1 MSQNDS
7 LSSESANHPVWDV
20 YDEMRTARL
29 NIKCLSVEIGILER
43 RSRCI
48 EVILAIA
55 GASSIGA
62 VSFLQNTAGKIIW
75 GAIGFLAM
83 ILTALKPVFPLA
95 DKRIKKERLLTSY
108 RILEHDLY
116 CVGLGIKERRAYDDQ
131 AKREFRSA
139 LVRKSAIIMH

>member
-48 EVILAIA
+48 EVILAITIVA
-55 GASSIGA
+55 VLATMA
-62 VSFLQNTAGKIIW
+62 VSTYGKYREKARISKV
-75 GAIGFLAM
+75 
-83 ILTALKPVFPLA
+83 LTAPCRAEIALANGRLYARDNEWLICWNLK
-95 DKRIKKERLLTSY
+95 K
-108 RILEHDLY
+108 
-116 CVGLGIKERRAYDDQ
+116 
-131 AKREFRSA
+131 
-139 LVRKSAIIMH
+139 